1 MFKHFLVSSSNNS
14 ATNLAEK
21 FLLEQLPER
30 VALIFSE
37 SNIPLDGTVGR
48 LNICGVVATVSKC
61 TQVGVG

>member
-1 MFKHFLVSSSNNS
+1 MSSSNNS

-21 FLLEQLPER
+21 FLLKQLAER
-30 VALIFSE
+30 VALIFLE

-48 LNICGVVATVSKC
+48 LNCCEVVATVSKF